1 MSMKNFWSLI
11 IREFKLFFQNKVLL
25 VLFLGAPVLYGVL
38 VGGVYKKGKVTNLP
52 IIVVD
57 EDRSPL
63 SRQLIDMF
71 EENEVIYV
79 AKVLNDPFSA
89 KDEAMKTESTVVVQ
103 IPRNFSSDI
112 NYNRSTELTLF
123 VNASNTLTSNYAMMA
138 VNVAASTLKAG
149 VQIKAQQKKGV
160 PEFVASKQ
168 FEPFKITMIKQNI
181 RSGNYLYFMLPGVLL
196 TVLQQVMMLG
206 LALSFAS
213 EFEKG
218 TFNELVSRSK
228 NVFVL
233 ILVKILPY
241 ILMSFLIFGLYYAYS
256 IWYRMPLELEGWTF
270 FGSTMLF
277 LLAVSFI
284 GVLVS
289 IAIPSQL
296 KATEILMVIAT
307 PSFILSGFTWP
318 LSQMPDWVVGIAKM
332 IPLTH
337 YLQIFRTLM
346 IEKGTSA
353 YLQGP
358 IWGLALIAIVTLI
371 ASIILLQL
379 KINKAKKENKTKE
392 NTQQAIG

>member
-1 MSMKNFWSLI
+1 MKNFLSLLK
-11 IREFKLFFQNKVLL
+11 REFRLFFQNKVLL
-25 VLFLGAPVLYGVL
+25 VLFLGAPILYGVL

-57 EDRSPL
+57 EDKSPL

-71 EENEVIYV
+71 NENDVIYV
-79 AKVLNDPFSA
+79 AKVLNDPFRA
-89 KDEAMKTESTVVVQ
+89 KDEALKTESTVVVQ
-103 IPRNFSSDI
+103 IPRNFSADV

-123 VNASNTLTSNYAMMA
+123 VNASNTLTSNSAMMA

-149 VQIKAQQKKGV
+149 IQIKAQQKKGV
-160 PEFVASKQ
+160 PEYVASKQ

-218 TFNELVSRSK
+218 TFPELVQKSN

-241 ILMSFLIFGLYYAYS
+241 ILMSGLIYILYYGYS
-256 IWYRMPLELEGWTF
+256 IWYRMPLNLDGGAF
-270 FGSTMLF
+270 FATTILF

-284 GVLVS
+284 GILVS

-318 LSQMPDWVVGIAKM
+318 LSQMPEWVVTIAKM

-346 IEKGTSA
+346 IEKGSIE

-358 IWGLALIAIVTLI
+358 VIGLAIIAAVTLI
-371 ASIILLQL
+371 ASIILLQI
-379 KINKAKKENKTKE
+379 KINKVKKNK
-392 NTQQAIG
+392 QVQATV

>member
-1 MSMKNFWSLI
+1 MKNIWSLI
-11 IREFKLFFQNKVLL
+11 KREFRLFFQNKVLL

-38 VGGVYKKGKVTNLP
+38 VGGVYKKGKVTHLP

-71 EENEVIYV
+71 TESEVIYV
-79 AKVLNDPFSA
+79 AKVLNDPFQA
-89 KDEAMKTESTVVVQ
+89 KEEAMKTESTVVVQ

-168 FEPFKITMIKQNI
+168 YEPFKITMIKQNI

-206 LALSFAS
+206 LALSFSS

-218 TFNELVSRSK
+218 TFSELVKKSN
-228 NVFVL
+228 NVFIL

-241 ILMSFLIFGLYYAYS
+241 ILMSLLIFVLYYLFS
-256 IWYRMPLELEGWTF
+256 IWYRMPLSINGWAF
-270 FGSTMLF
+270 IGSTFLF

-284 GVLVS
+284 GILVS

-318 LSQMPDWVVGIAKM
+318 LSQMPEWVVGIAKM

-337 YLQIFRTLM
+337 YLQIFRTLL
-346 IEKGTSA
+346 IEKGSA
-353 YLQGP
+353 EYVQNS
-358 IWGLALIAIVTLI
+358 IIGLTVIATITFI
-371 ASIILLQL
+371 ASIILLQI
-379 KINKAKKENKTKE
+379 KINKIKKETRV
-392 NTQQAIG
+392 IDLV

>member
-1 MSMKNFWSLI
+1 MKNFWNLI
-11 IREFKLFFQNKVLL
+11 KREFTLFYQNKVLL
-25 VLFLGAPVLYGVL
+25 ILFLGAPIMYGVL
-38 VGGVYKKGKVTNLP
+38 VGNVYKQGKVTHLP
-52 IIVVD
+52 IVVVD

-71 EENEVIYV
+71 NESEVIYV
-79 AKVLNDPFSA
+79 SDVLPDAFKAN
-89 KDEAMKTESTVVVQ
+89 ETAMKREATVVVH
-103 IPRNFSSDI
+103 IPRGFASDV

-138 VNVAASTLKAG
+138 VNVCAGTLKAG
-149 VQIKAQQKKGV
+149 IQIKAQEKRGV
-160 PEFVASKQ
+160 PAYVASQ
-168 FEPFKITMIKQNI
+168 QYEPFKTTIIRQHI

-218 TFNELVSRSK
+218 TFKELVDKSS

-233 ILVKILPY
+233 ILVKVMPY
-241 ILMSFLIFGLYYAYS
+241 LLMSIGIYALYYGYS
-256 IWYRMPLELEGWTF
+256 LYYRMPLHVGDIAFW
-270 FGSTMLF
+270 GVSVLF
-277 LLAVSFI
+277 LLAVCFI
-284 GVLVS
+284 GILVS

-318 LSQMPDWVVGIAKM
+318 LSQMPRWVVYIADM

-337 YLQIFRTLM
+337 YLQIFRTM
-346 IEKGTSA
+346 IIESGTPEYVRGS
-353 YLQGP
+353 
-358 IWGLALIAIVTLI
+358 IWGLAIIAAITFV
-371 ASIILLQL
+371 ASVILLQI
-379 KINKAKKENKTKE
+379 KIKRVRA
-392 NTQQAIG
+392 

>member
-1 MSMKNFWSLI
+1 MIMKNFWSLI

-25 VLFLGAPVLYGVL
+25 VLFLGAPILYGVL

-79 AKVLNDPFSA
+79 AKVLNDPFKA

-149 VQIKAQQKKGV
+149 IQIKAQQKKGV

-213 EFEKG
+213 EFENG
-218 TFNELVSRSK
+218 TFNELVAKSK
-228 NVFVL
+228 NVFLL

-241 ILMSFLIFGLYYAYS
+241 ILMSILIFILYYGYS
-256 IWYRMPLELEGWTF
+256 IWYRMPLELDGWTF

-284 GVLVS
+284 GILVS

-318 LSQMPDWVVGIAKM
+318 LSQMPEWVVAIAKM

-353 YLQGP
+353 YIQGP
-358 IWGLALIAIVTLI
+358 IIGLALIAVITLI

-379 KINKAKKENKTKE
+379 KINKAKKEKVIVTE
-392 NTQQAIG
+392 TI

>member
-1 MSMKNFWSLI
+1 MKNFLSLLK
-11 IREFKLFFQNKVLL
+11 REFRLFFQNKVLL
-25 VLFLGAPVLYGVL
+25 VLFLGAPILYGVL

-57 EDRSPL
+57 EDKSPL

-71 EENEVIYV
+71 NENDVIYV
-79 AKVLNDPFSA
+79 AKVLNDPFRA
-89 KDEAMKTESTVVVQ
+89 KDEALKTESSVVVQ
-103 IPRNFSSDI
+103 IPRNFSSDV

-123 VNASNTLTSNYAMMA
+123 VNASNTLTSNSAMMA

-149 VQIKAQQKKGV
+149 IQIKAQQKKGV
-160 PEFVASKQ
+160 PEYIASKQ

-218 TFNELVSRSK
+218 TFPELVQKSN

-241 ILMSFLIFGLYYAYS
+241 ILMSGLIYILYYGYS
-256 IWYRMPLELEGWTF
+256 IWYRMPLNLDGGAF
-270 FGSTMLF
+270 FATTILF

-284 GVLVS
+284 GILVS

-318 LSQMPDWVVGIAKM
+318 LSQMPEWVVAIAKM

-346 IEKGTSA
+346 IEKGSIE

-358 IWGLALIAIVTLI
+358 VIGLAIIAAVTLI
-371 ASIILLQL
+371 ASIILLQI
-379 KINKAKKENKTKE
+379 KINKVKKNK
-392 NTQQAIG
+392 QVQATV

>member
-1 MSMKNFWSLI
+1 MRNFWNLI
-11 IREFKLFFQNKVLL
+11 QREFRLFFQNKVLL
-25 VLFLGAPVLYGVL
+25 VLFLGAPILYGVL

-71 EENEVIYV
+71 NDGEVIYV
-79 AKVLNDPFSA
+79 AKVLNDPFLA
-89 KDEAMKTESTVVVQ
+89 HDEAMKHEATVVVQ
-103 IPRNFSSDI
+103 IPKGFSSAV
-112 NYNRSTELTLF
+112 NYNRSTEVTMF

-138 VNVAASTLKAG
+138 ANVAAGTMKAG
-149 VQIKAQQKKGV
+149 IQIKAQQKKGV
-160 PEFVASKQ
+160 PEYVASQ
-168 FEPFKITMIKQNI
+168 QYEPFKTTIIKQNI

-213 EFEKG
+213 EFENG
-218 TFNELVSRSK
+218 TFSELVKRSS

-241 ILMSFLIFGLYYAYS
+241 ILMSVLIYGLYYGYS
-256 IWYRMPLELEGWTF
+256 IWYRMPMDVNGPSF
-270 FGSTMLF
+270 FLSSILF

-284 GVLVS
+284 GILVS

-318 LSQMPDWVVGIAKM
+318 LSQMPEWVVGIAKL

-337 YLQIFRTLM
+337 YLQIFRTLI
-346 IEKGTSA
+346 IEKGTA
-353 YLQGP
+353 DYIHGP
-358 IWGLALIAIVTLI
+358 VIGLAVIAAVTLLL
-371 ASIILLQL
+371 SIILLQL
-379 KINKAKKENKTKE
+379 KINKVKKAALN
-392 NTQQAIG
+392 QPAIAV

>member
-1 MSMKNFWSLI
+1 MRNFWNLI
-11 IREFKLFFQNKVLL
+11 QREFRLFFQNKVLL
-25 VLFLGAPVLYGVL
+25 VLFLGAPILYGVL

-71 EENEVIYV
+71 NDGEVIYV
-79 AKVLNDPFSA
+79 AKVLNDPFLA
-89 KDEAMKTESTVVVQ
+89 HDEAMKHEATVVVQ
-103 IPRNFSSDI
+103 IPKGFSSAV
-112 NYNRSTELTLF
+112 NYNRSTEVTMF

-138 VNVAASTLKAG
+138 ANVAAGTMKAG
-149 VQIKAQQKKGV
+149 IQIKAQQKKGV
-160 PEFVASKQ
+160 PEYVASQ
-168 FEPFKITMIKQNI
+168 QYEPFKTTIIKQNI

-213 EFEKG
+213 EFENG
-218 TFNELVSRSK
+218 TFSELVKRSS

-241 ILMSFLIFGLYYAYS
+241 ILMSVLIYGLYYGYS
-256 IWYRMPLELEGWTF
+256 IWYRMPLDVNGPAF
-270 FGSTMLF
+270 FLSSILF

-284 GVLVS
+284 GILVS

-318 LSQMPDWVVGIAKM
+318 LSQMPEWVVGIAKL

-337 YLQIFRTLM
+337 YLQIFRTLI
-346 IEKGTSA
+346 IEKGTA
-353 YLQGP
+353 DYIHGP
-358 IWGLALIAIVTLI
+358 VIGLAVIAAVTLLL
-371 ASIILLQL
+371 SIILLQL
-379 KINKAKKENKTKE
+379 KINKVKKAALN
-392 NTQQAIG
+392 QPAIAV

>member
-1 MSMKNFWSLI
+1 MKNFWSLI

-25 VLFLGAPVLYGVL
+25 VLFLGAPILYGVL

-79 AKVLNDPFSA
+79 AKVLNDPFKA

-149 VQIKAQQKKGV
+149 IQIKAQQKKGV

-213 EFEKG
+213 EFENG
-218 TFNELVSRSK
+218 TFKELVAKSK
-228 NVFVL
+228 NVFLL

-241 ILMSFLIFGLYYAYS
+241 ILMSILIFILYYGYS
-256 IWYRMPLELEGWTF
+256 IWYRMPLELDGWTF

-284 GVLVS
+284 GILVS

-318 LSQMPDWVVGIAKM
+318 LSQMPEWVVAIAKM

-353 YLQGP
+353 YIQGP
-358 IWGLALIAIVTLI
+358 IIGLALIAVITLI

-379 KINKAKKENKTKE
+379 KINKAKKEKVIVTESN
-392 NTQQAIG
+392 

>member
-1 MSMKNFWSLI
+1 MIMKNFWSLI

-25 VLFLGAPVLYGVL
+25 VLFLGAPILYGVL

-79 AKVLNDPFSA
+79 AKVLNDPFKA

-149 VQIKAQQKKGV
+149 IQIKAQQKKGV

-213 EFEKG
+213 EFENG
-218 TFNELVSRSK
+218 TFNELVAKSK
-228 NVFVL
+228 NVFLL

-241 ILMSFLIFGLYYAYS
+241 ILMSILIFILYYGYS
-256 IWYRMPLELEGWTF
+256 IWYRMPLELDGWTF

-284 GVLVS
+284 GILVS

-318 LSQMPDWVVGIAKM
+318 LSQMPEWVVAIAKM

-353 YLQGP
+353 YIQGP
-358 IWGLALIAIVTLI
+358 IIGLALIAVITLI

-379 KINKAKKENKTKE
+379 KINKGKKEKVIVTE
-392 NTQQAIG
+392 

>member
-1 MSMKNFWSLI
+1 MKNFLSLLK
-11 IREFKLFFQNKVLL
+11 REFRLFFQNKVLL
-25 VLFLGAPVLYGVL
+25 VLFLGAPILYGVL
-38 VGGVYKKGKVTNLP
+38 VGGVYKKGKVTDLP

-57 EDRSPL
+57 EDKSPL

-71 EENEVIYV
+71 NENDVIYV
-79 AKVLNDPFSA
+79 AKVLNDPFRA
-89 KDEAMKTESTVVVQ
+89 KDEALKTESTVVVQ
-103 IPRNFSSDI
+103 IPRNFSADV

-123 VNASNTLTSNYAMMA
+123 INASNTLTSNSAMMA

-149 VQIKAQQKKGV
+149 IQIKAQQKKGV
-160 PEFVASKQ
+160 PEYVASKQ

-218 TFNELVSRSK
+218 TFPELVQKSN

-241 ILMSFLIFGLYYAYS
+241 ILMSGLIYILYYGYS
-256 IWYRMPLELEGWTF
+256 IWYRMPLNLDGGAF
-270 FGSTMLF
+270 FATTILF

-284 GVLVS
+284 GILVS

-318 LSQMPDWVVGIAKM
+318 LSQMPEWVVAIAKM

-346 IEKGTSA
+346 IEKGSIE

-358 IWGLALIAIVTLI
+358 VIGLAIIAAVTLI
-371 ASIILLQL
+371 ASIILLQI
-379 KINKAKKENKTKE
+379 KINKVKKNK
-392 NTQQAIG
+392 QVQATV

>member
-1 MSMKNFWSLI
+1 MRNFWNLI
-11 IREFKLFFQNKVLL
+11 QREFRLFFQNKVLL
-25 VLFLGAPVLYGVL
+25 VLFLGAPILYGVL

-71 EENEVIYV
+71 NDGEVIYV
-79 AKVLNDPFSA
+79 AKVLNDPFLA
-89 KDEAMKTESTVVVQ
+89 HDEAMKHEATVVVQ
-103 IPRNFSSDI
+103 IPKGFSSAV
-112 NYNRSTELTLF
+112 NYNRSTEVTMF

-138 VNVAASTLKAG
+138 ANVAAGTMKAG
-149 VQIKAQQKKGV
+149 IQIKAQQKKGI
-160 PEFVASKQ
+160 PEYVASQ
-168 FEPFKITMIKQNI
+168 QYEPFKTTIIKQNI

-213 EFEKG
+213 EFENG
-218 TFNELVSRSK
+218 TFSELVKRSS

-241 ILMSFLIFGLYYAYS
+241 ILMSILIYGLYYGYS
-256 IWYRMPLELEGWTF
+256 IWYRMPMDVNGPAF
-270 FGSTMLF
+270 FLSSILF

-284 GVLVS
+284 GILVS

-318 LSQMPDWVVGIAKM
+318 LSQMPEWVVGIAKL

-337 YLQIFRTLM
+337 YLQIFRTLI
-346 IEKGTSA
+346 IEKGTA
-353 YLQGP
+353 DYIHGP
-358 IWGLALIAIVTLI
+358 VIGLAVIAAVTLVL
-371 ASIILLQL
+371 SIILLQL
-379 KINKAKKENKTKE
+379 KINKVKKAALK
-392 NTQQAIG
+392 QPAIAV

>member
-1 MSMKNFWSLI
+1 MKNFLSLLK
-11 IREFKLFFQNKVLL
+11 REFRLFFQNKVLL
-25 VLFLGAPVLYGVL
+25 VLFLGAPILYGVL

-57 EDRSPL
+57 EDKSPL

-71 EENEVIYV
+71 NENDVIYV
-79 AKVLNDPFSA
+79 AKVLNDPFRA
-89 KDEAMKTESTVVVQ
+89 KDEALKTESSVVVQ
-103 IPRNFSSDI
+103 IPRNFSSDV

-123 VNASNTLTSNYAMMA
+123 VNASNTLTSNSAMMA

-149 VQIKAQQKKGV
+149 IQIKAQQKKGV
-160 PEFVASKQ
+160 PEYIASKQ

-218 TFNELVSRSK
+218 TFPELVQKSN

-241 ILMSFLIFGLYYAYS
+241 ILMSGLIYILYYGYS
-256 IWYRMPLELEGWTF
+256 IWYRMPLNLDGGAF
-270 FGSTMLF
+270 FATTILF
-277 LLAVSFI
+277 SLAVSFI
-284 GVLVS
+284 GILVS

-318 LSQMPDWVVGIAKM
+318 LSQMPEWVVAIAKM

-346 IEKGTSA
+346 IEKGSIE

-358 IWGLALIAIVTLI
+358 VIGLAIIAAVTLI
-371 ASIILLQL
+371 ASIILLQI
-379 KINKAKKENKTKE
+379 KINKVKKNK
-392 NTQQAIG
+392 QVQATV

>member
-1 MSMKNFWSLI
+1 MIMKNFWSLI

-25 VLFLGAPVLYGVL
+25 VLFLGAPILYGVL

-79 AKVLNDPFSA
+79 AKVLNDPFKA

-149 VQIKAQQKKGV
+149 IQIKAQQKKGV

-213 EFEKG
+213 EFENG
-218 TFNELVSRSK
+218 TFNELVAKSK
-228 NVFVL
+228 NVFLL

-241 ILMSFLIFGLYYAYS
+241 ILMSILIFILYYGYS
-256 IWYRMPLELEGWTF
+256 IWYRMPLELDGWTF

-284 GVLVS
+284 GILVS

-318 LSQMPDWVVGIAKM
+318 LSQMPEWVVAIAKM

-353 YLQGP
+353 YIQGP
-358 IWGLALIAIVTLI
+358 IIGLALIAVITLI

-379 KINKAKKENKTKE
+379 KINKAKKEKVIVTE
-392 NTQQAIG
+392 

>member
-1 MSMKNFWSLI
+1 MKNFLSLLK
-11 IREFKLFFQNKVLL
+11 REFRLFFQNKVLL
-25 VLFLGAPVLYGVL
+25 VLFLGAPILYGVL

-57 EDRSPL
+57 EDKSPL

-71 EENEVIYV
+71 NENDVIYV
-79 AKVLNDPFSA
+79 AKVLNDPFRA
-89 KDEAMKTESTVVVQ
+89 KDEALKTESSVVVQ
-103 IPRNFSSDI
+103 IPRNFSSDV

-123 VNASNTLTSNYAMMA
+123 VNASNTLTSNSAMMA

-149 VQIKAQQKKGV
+149 IQIKAQQKKGV
-160 PEFVASKQ
+160 PEYVASKQ

-218 TFNELVSRSK
+218 TFPELVQKSN

-241 ILMSFLIFGLYYAYS
+241 ILMSGLIYILYYGYS
-256 IWYRMPLELEGWTF
+256 IWYRMPLNLDGGAF
-270 FGSTMLF
+270 FATTILF
-277 LLAVSFI
+277 SLAVSFI
-284 GVLVS
+284 GILVS

-318 LSQMPDWVVGIAKM
+318 LSQMPEWVVAIAKM

-346 IEKGTSA
+346 IEKGSIE

-358 IWGLALIAIVTLI
+358 VIGLAIIAAVTLI
-371 ASIILLQL
+371 ASIILLQI
-379 KINKAKKENKTKE
+379 KINKVKKNK
-392 NTQQAIG
+392 QVQATV

>member
-1 MSMKNFWSLI
+1 MKNFLSLLK
-11 IREFKLFFQNKVLL
+11 REFRLFFQNKVLL
-25 VLFLGAPVLYGVL
+25 VLFLGAPILYGVL

-57 EDRSPL
+57 EDKSPL

-71 EENEVIYV
+71 NENDVIYV
-79 AKVLNDPFSA
+79 AKVLNDPFRA
-89 KDEAMKTESTVVVQ
+89 KDEALKTESTVVVQ
-103 IPRNFSSDI
+103 IPRNFSADV

-123 VNASNTLTSNYAMMA
+123 VNASNTLTSNSAMMA

-149 VQIKAQQKKGV
+149 IQIKAQQKKGV
-160 PEFVASKQ
+160 PEYVASKQ

-218 TFNELVSRSK
+218 TFPELVQKSN

-241 ILMSFLIFGLYYAYS
+241 IFMSGLIYILYYGYS
-256 IWYRMPLELEGWTF
+256 IWYRMPLNLDGGAF
-270 FGSTMLF
+270 FATTILF

-284 GVLVS
+284 GILVS

-318 LSQMPDWVVGIAKM
+318 LSQMPEWVVAIAKM

-346 IEKGTSA
+346 IEKGSIE

-358 IWGLALIAIVTLI
+358 VIGLAIIAAVTLI
-371 ASIILLQL
+371 ASIILLQI
-379 KINKAKKENKTKE
+379 KINKVKKNK
-392 NTQQAIG
+392 QVQATV

>member
-1 MSMKNFWSLI
+1 MKNFWSLI

-25 VLFLGAPVLYGVL
+25 VLFLGAPILYGVL

-79 AKVLNDPFSA
+79 AKVLNDPFKA

-149 VQIKAQQKKGV
+149 IQIKAQQKKGV

-213 EFEKG
+213 EFENG
-218 TFNELVSRSK
+218 TFNELVAKSK
-228 NVFVL
+228 NVFLL

-241 ILMSFLIFGLYYAYS
+241 ILMSILIFILYYGYS
-256 IWYRMPLELEGWTF
+256 IWYRMPLELDGWTF

-284 GVLVS
+284 GILVS

-318 LSQMPDWVVGIAKM
+318 LSQMPEWVVAIAKM

-353 YLQGP
+353 YIQGP
-358 IWGLALIAIVTLI
+358 IIGLALIAVITLI

-379 KINKAKKENKTKE
+379 KINKAKKEKVIVTE
-392 NTQQAIG
+392 